1 MELAQKLKALLAN
14 NSGERLSSV
23 TIIGGRRKGENENPY
38 LSSRRTWNEHM
49 SAVSASRQTW
59 QLLGILSLLIALAS
73 ISGIIYI
80 GSQSKFV
87 PYIVEVDKLGQALAI
102 APAQRAAPVDPRIMS
117 ASLASFINDARLVTP
132 DVSLQRK
139 AIFRVYALLSPND
152 PATLKMGEWFKGS
165 EESSPFKRAEKEQ
178 VSVDI
183 TSVIQQT
190 PETWQV
196 DWVETGRDRQGIVS
210 GQPAHMRALVTVYV
224 VNPSPTTSEERL
236 RQNPLGI
243 YVRDFSWT
251 KQL

>member
-1 MELAQKLKALLAN
+1 M
-14 NSGERLSSV
+14 
-23 TIIGGRRKGENENPY
+23 
-38 LSSRRTWNEHM
+38 
-49 SAVSASRQTW
+49 
-59 QLLGILSLLIALAS
+59 LGILSLLIALTS

-87 PYIVEVDKLGQALAI
+87 PYIVEVDKLGQPLAI
-102 APAQRAAPVDPRIMS
+102 APAQRSAPIDPRIMS
-117 ASLASFINDARLVTP
+117 ASLSSFVSDARLVTP
-132 DVSLQRK
+132 DVALQRK

-152 PATLKMGEWFKGS
+152 PGTLKMNEWFKGA
-165 EESSPFKRAEKEQ
+165 ENSSPFKRAEKEQ

-183 TSVIQQT
+183 ASIIQQT

-196 DWVETGRDRQGIVS
+196 DWVETTRDRQGVIA
-210 GQPAHMRALVTVYV
+210 GQPAHMRALVTAYV
-224 VNPSPTTSEERL
+224 VNLSPNTSEEHL